1 MMIFLFLARFAF
13 ELAWWVIAYVL
24 FELLIVSSLDTEMMG

>member
-1 MMIFLFLARFAF
+1 MIILFLARCAF
-13 ELAWWVIAYVL
+13 ELAWWAIAHVL